1 MNPRNTF
8 YRDSRALSFFLSR
21 IRSSVSA
28 PSLSLSAFTS
38 FLSFLLFS
46 LFVKEET
53 ERERKRRT
61 LTLYDDSVSQS
72 SRELAGILSRG
83 TTNEEEASVENRKR
97 NGPRADD
104 IFSLDGW
111 DTSSRV
117 YTRESSM
124 PRREETAGVGRYTHK
139 RRNAILIIGCDY
151 LCRVTPSH
159 REASVY
165 SSSSVLV
172 LWPNVSTPARA
183 KPANHFPLFSSL
195 IFSLFPSRDRETFR
209 VFRSSD
215 FR

>member
-8 YRDSRALSFFLSR
+8 YRDSRALS
-21 IRSSVSA
+21 
-28 PSLSLSAFTS
+28 PSLSLSLLLLSF
-38 FLSFLLFS
+38 FLSFIRERRNQ
-46 LFVKEET
+46 KR
-53 ERERKRRT
+53 ERERERT

-72 SRELAGILSRG
+72 SRGLAGILSRG
-83 TTNEEEASVENRKR
+83 TTNERQASVETRKR

-111 DTSSRV
+111 DTGSRV

-159 REASVY
+159 REAGVY
-165 SSSSVLV
+165 SSSSSVLV
-172 LWPNVSTPARA
+172 PYARTFRHPRA
-183 KPANHFPLFSSL
+183 QNLPTSSSLLFS
-195 IFSLFPSRDRETFR
+195 FSIARFIGDLDQVTFNLFAHQF
-209 VFRSSD
+209 FC
-215 FR
+215 